1 MQARLQ
7 VALDAITLN
16 GALNLIEK
24 IQDDIDIVEVGTP
37 LMMHYGM
44 NVVEKLFQNFP
55 KLPVLCDA
63 KIMDAGNY
71 EAGLAFDAGAE
82 YVTVLALAD
91 DLTIQGV
98 TKAAHDR
105 NKKVVVDLIN
115 VTDLNRIEKLEQF
128 GVDVIAIHTGAD
140 AQAVGQSPLD
150 DLKEIRPLVKKADL
164 AVAGGIKT
172 NTIEKYLKEKPEIVI
187 VGGGILN
194 QADSVAAAHKL
205 HQAIQRG

>member
-37 LMMHYGM
+37 LLMHYGM

-140 AQAVGQSPLD
+140 AQAAGQSPLD

>member
-44 NVVEKLFQNFP
+44 NAVEKLFQNFP

-82 YVTVLALAD
+82 YVTVLALTD

-140 AQAVGQSPLD
+140 AQAAGQTPLD
-150 DLKEIRPLVKKADL
+150 DLKKIRPLVKKADL

-172 NTIEKYLKEKPEIVI
+172 NTIEKYLKEKPEIII

-194 QADSVAAAHKL
+194 QVDSVAAAHKL

>member
-24 IQDDIDIVEVGTP
+24 IQDDVDIVEVGTP

-44 NVVEKLFQNFP
+44 NVVEKLVQNFS

-140 AQAVGQSPLD
+140 AQAAGQSPLD

>member
-37 LMMHYGM
+37 LLMHYGM

>member
-16 GALNLIEK
+16 GALDLIEK
-24 IQDDIDIVEVGTP
+24 IQADVDIVEVGTP

-140 AQAVGQSPLD
+140 AQAAGQSPLD

>member
-24 IQDDIDIVEVGTP
+24 IQDDVDIVEVGTP

-44 NVVEKLFQNFP
+44 NVVEKLVQNFP

-140 AQAVGQSPLD
+140 AQAAGQSPLD

-194 QADSVAAAHKL
+194 QADSVAAAYKL

>member
-37 LMMHYGM
+37 LLMHYGM

-140 AQAVGQSPLD
+140 AQAAGQSPLD

-205 HQAIQRG
+205 HQALQRG

>member
-24 IQDDIDIVEVGTP
+24 IQEDVDIVEVGTP

-44 NVVEKLFQNFP
+44 NVVEKLVQNFP

-140 AQAVGQSPLD
+140 AQAAGQSPLD

>member
-24 IQDDIDIVEVGTP
+24 IQDDVDIVEVGTP

-140 AQAVGQSPLD
+140 AQAAGQSPLD

>member
-24 IQDDIDIVEVGTP
+24 IQDDVDIVEVGTP

-44 NVVEKLFQNFP
+44 NVVEKLVQNFP

-105 NKKVVVDLIN
+105 NKKVAVDLIN

-140 AQAVGQSPLD
+140 AQAAGQSPLD

>member
-1 MQARLQ
+1 MQDRLQ

-24 IQDDIDIVEVGTP
+24 IQDDVDIVEVGTP

-44 NVVEKLFQNFP
+44 NVVEKLVQNFP

-140 AQAVGQSPLD
+140 AQAAGQSPLD

>member
-24 IQDDIDIVEVGTP
+24 IQDDVDIVEVGTP

-44 NVVEKLFQNFP
+44 NVVEKLVQNFP

-140 AQAVGQSPLD
+140 AQAAGQSPLD

-194 QADSVAAAHKL
+194 QANSVAAAHKL

>member
-1 MQARLQ
+1 MHARLQ

-37 LMMHYGM
+37 LLMHYGM

>member
-24 IQDDIDIVEVGTP
+24 IQDDVDIVEVGTP

-44 NVVEKLFQNFP
+44 NVVEKLVQNFP

-140 AQAVGQSPLD
+140 AQAAGQSPLD

>member
-24 IQDDIDIVEVGTP
+24 IQDDVDIVEVGTP

-44 NVVEKLFQNFP
+44 NVVEKLVQNFP

-105 NKKVVVDLIN
+105 NKKVAVDLIN

-140 AQAVGQSPLD
+140 AQAAGQSPLD

-194 QADSVAAAHKL
+194 QADSVAAAYKL